1 MSKAMLQADEIRRL
15 LPHAGSMCLIEHV
28 VAHDDAHIACTT
40 SSHRDGD
47 NPLRTVDG
55 LAAVHAIEY
64 GAQTMALHGLLR
76 GKTGRVCAV
85 VSAREVE
92 FCVDRLNEM
101 VQPLLIA
108 ATVVAESGIAAS
120 YRFTVR
126 ADNRL
131 LVSGRLTV
139 AFLGATSE

>member
-1 MSKAMLQADEIRRL
+1 
-15 LPHAGSMCLIEHV
+15 MCLVEHV
-28 VAHDDAHIACTT
+28 VAHDDAHIACTS
-40 SSHRDGD
+40 SSHRADE

-64 GAQTMALHGLLR
+64 GAQAMVLHGLLC
-76 GKTGRVCAV
+76 GKTGSVCAV

-92 FCVDRLNEM
+92 FRVDWLDEI
-101 VQPLLIA
+101 VQPLRIA
-108 ATVVAESGIAAS
+108 ATVVAESGIAAT
-120 YRFTVR
+120 YRFSVQ

-139 AFLGATSE
+139 AFLGATSA

>member
-1 MSKAMLQADEIRRL
+1 MLQADEIRHL

-28 VAHDDAHIACTT
+28 VAHDDVHIACTS
-40 SSHRDGD
+40 SSHRADE

-64 GAQTMALHGLLR
+64 GAQAMALHGLLH
-76 GKTGRVCAV
+76 GKTGSVCAV
-85 VSAREVE
+85 VSAREVD
-92 FCVDRLNEM
+92 FRADWLNEID
-101 VQPLLIA
+101 QPLRIA
-108 ATVVAESGIAAS
+108 ATVVAESGNAAT
-120 YRFTVR
+120 YRFSVQ

-139 AFLGATSE
+139 AFLGATNA

>member
-1 MSKAMLQADEIRRL
+1 MLQADEIRHL

-28 VAHDDAHIACTT
+28 IAHDDAHIACTS
-40 SSHRDGD
+40 SSHRDDD

-55 LAAVHAIEY
+55 LAAMHAIEY
-64 GAQTMALHGLLR
+64 GAQAMALHGLLR

-92 FCVDRLNEM
+92 FRVDWLNEM
-101 VQPLLIA
+101 LQPLRIA
-108 ATVVAESGIAAS
+108 ATVVAESGIAAT
-120 YRFTVR
+120 YRFSVQ

-139 AFLGATSE
+139 AFLGATSA

>member
-1 MSKAMLQADEIRRL
+1 MLQADEIRHL
-15 LPHAGSMCLIEHV
+15 LPHAGSMCLIEHI
-28 VAHDDAHIACTT
+28 VAHDDAHIACTS

-55 LAAVHAIEY
+55 LNAVHAIEY
-64 GAQTMALHGLLR
+64 GAQAMALHGLLH

-92 FCVDRLNEM
+92 FRVDWLNET
-101 VQPLLIA
+101 VQPLRIV
-108 ATVVAESGIAAS
+108 ATLVAESGIAAT
-120 YRFTVR
+120 YRFSVQ

-139 AFLGATSE
+139 AFLGAPSA